1 MFLRSFKLFLAAL
14 LTALLAAACGN
25 GDSAPAP
32 TGLAVS
38 PAESSATI
46 TWDMRD
52 GVEYWLFFGPTAYAP
67 SSTSSMQPWFGLPGG
82 NVILKVTSPY
92 VVSGLPNGMSYTF
105 TLNGRISGGPG
116 GPGATPVA
124 ASARLAGVAW
134 SAGASVGNGNDLRS
148 ATWAITTSTDGLL
161 TSSHYVAA
169 GVAGTLYTSTDGI
182 AWTAV
187 NSGTSSNFN
196 GAAYFGSF
204 KLVGDGGAVLLS
216 TDAVTW
222 SAQNSGT
229 TQNLYAI
236 ASNGLNLNVAVGANG
251 TIITSADGI
260 TWTPATTTATSR
272 DLYAVNYSALNGGTW
287 LAVGAGGTMVKSTDG
302 LSWSAVASG
311 SSADLRGI
319 SYGVTSVTTGTGTY
333 VAVGTGGTVL
343 SSADGVTW
351 SAQTLNSTSTLNAV
365 LFGLQFVAVGNA
377 GVIFT
382 STDGLTWTPQL
393 GATNKDLYAIARG
406 SLSYL
411 AVGAG
416 GSNLLAK

>member
-25 GDSAPAP
+25 GEPAPAP
-32 TGLAVS
+32 TGLAVN
-38 PAESSATI
+38 PGESSATI
-46 TWDMRD
+46 TWDMKD
-52 GVEYWLFFGPTAYAP
+52 GVEYWLFFGPTTYAP

-92 VVSGLPNGMSYTF
+92 VVTGLPNDMSYSF
-105 TLNGRISGGPG
+105 TLNGRTDGGPG
-116 GPGATPVA
+116 GPGAKPVA
-124 ASARLAGVAW
+124 ASARLAGATW
-134 SAGASVGNGNDLRS
+134 SAGANIGNGSDLRS
-148 ATWAITTSTDGLL
+148 LSWAITTSTDGLV
-161 TSSHYVAA
+161 TSSRYVAA
-169 GVAGTLYTSTDGI
+169 GAAGTLYTSTDGI

-196 GAAYFGSF
+196 GAAYFGGF
-204 KLVGDGGAVLLS
+204 KLVGDGGVVRLS
-216 TDAVTW
+216 SDAVTW
-222 SAQNSGT
+222 TAQNSGT

-236 ASNGLNLNVAVGANG
+236 ANNGLNLNVAVGANG

-260 TWTPATTTATSR
+260 TWTPATTTATNR
-272 DLYAVNYSALNGGTW
+272 DLYAVNYSALNSGTW

-302 LSWSAVASG
+302 LVWSAVTSA

-319 SYGVTSVTTGTGTY
+319 SYGITNATTGTGTY

-351 SAQTLNSTSTLNAV
+351 SAQTLTGTGTLNAV
-365 LFGLQFVAVGNA
+365 MAGAQFIAIGNA
-377 GVIFT
+377 GAVFT
-382 STDGLTWTPQL
+382 STDGLAWTPRVS
-393 GATNKDLYAIARG
+393 TISKDLYAIARG
-406 SLSYL
+406 NLTYL